1 MPNFS
6 AVRTD
11 HVLRA
16 VRLHD
21 ELGEEEFLATHG
33 YDRDRGYS
41 LVHDGGT
48 YASKAIVGVAY
59 GFATGEPL
67 TSAEFSGGKDGAA
80 AVLRGLGFTV
90 TDPADVTDRP
100 ARRGRV
106 AHGAGGR
113 GRGGARG
120 VGRGGVRRAA

>member
-21 ELGEEEFLATHG
+21 ELGEEETSATHG

-48 YASKAIVGVAY
+48 YAAKAIVGVAC

-80 AVLRGLGFTV
+80 AVLRGLGFASHR
-90 TDPADVTDRP
+90 PGRRHDRP
-100 ARRGRV
+100 AGGGRV

-113 GRGGARG
+113 G
-120 VGRGGVRRAA
+120 